1 MIDILGTLYTPGTY
15 GPDLTVI
22 TEPVALPGYHVNT
35 LEPVEG
41 WDAYLVVPA
50 LPRRV
55 FAGAPTVCYK
65 FPSEAEFLLARTA
78 AGLDPVEVPAP

>member
-15 GPDLTVI
+15 GPDMTVI

-41 WDAYLVVPA
+41 WDDYLIAPTQ
-50 LPRRV
+50 PRRV
-55 FAGAPTVCYK
+55 FAGAATVCYK
-65 FPSEAEFLLARTA
+65 FTDEAAFLAARTA